1 MPPLVSPEN
10 AVRVP
15 LRTDTDV
22 VVVPDSLA
30 GYFPPIPEPT
40 SVPAQIEAPSTAL
53 VLVPAP
59 VEPIKDTD
67 YCRWTAS
74 EYIMCALALVFVAC
88 VVGIIIATVHVVS
101 AVAAAIAV
109 AYAFVTSVGPMVLAA
124 GVLALV
130 WRLAAKL
137 STPSAPGPI
146 AAAVATVTAVAHPV
160 VTVTKLAKGEPMV
173 TKPRLSP
180 VVQQTSSKSKPG
192 VLERLFLGD
201 AHSAP
206 PAPAAVQTSRKSKPG
221 VFGRLFLGDLCNTPL
236 ARTAAPETTAMAP
249 AETAPAR
256 RHWWGGL
263 TDEAREQDRRERLR
277 SLDPRAQQWVRDLR
291 DPSSIQAKG
300 TYDDGSD
307 RYCAVGIE
315 THKHRRMSHQKM
327 CNVFGWNFVR
337 DVERFNDSTNATFA
351 DVATYIEDNL

>member
-40 SVPAQIEAPSTAL
+40 SVPAQIEAPSTTL

-59 VEPIKDTD
+59 AGSIEDTD

-74 EYIMCALALVFVAC
+74 EYIMCALALVFGAC

-109 AYAFVTSVGPMVLAA
+109 AYAFVTSIGGVVLAA

-146 AAAVATVTAVAHPV
+146 ATAVATVTAVAHPV
-160 VTVTKLAKGEPMV
+160 VTMTKLAKGAPVV
-173 TKPRLSP
+173 TKPKPSP
-180 VVQQTSSKSKPG
+180 VAQTPS
-192 VLERLFLGD
+192 E
-201 AHSAP
+201 
-206 PAPAAVQTSRKSKPG
+206 SKPG
-221 VFGRLFLGDLCNTPL
+221 VFGRLFLGDLCNTPM
-236 ARTAAPETTAMAP
+236 ARTAAPETTTIAP
-249 AETAPAR
+249 EAEPAR

-263 TDEAREQDRRERLR
+263 TDLAREEDRQERLR